1 MGVKLLN
8 KNWSRVHRTG
18 SLLCPPSPHIGNG
31 LLPLSLCLRSC
42 YCGEVF
48 CCSHRTCIVQIVC
61 YITLGCFFPIRSPIS
76 LQSEDLSHG
85 SQLWMCY
92 RKWWGLPA
100 LWQSAERYVILKFL
114 YMSDD
119 KTEWFLNCLS
129 TFCQYQLAHDYQ
141 TIHVGISHWILVFDT
156 WEFGGAGSVYSMISV
171 MVGV

>member
-1 MGVKLLN
+1 MLANIIDTAISYSSVDVWIYSVSSSWVLLLN
-8 KNWSRVHRTG
+8 KTFVFIELG
-18 SLLCPPSPHIGNG
+18 LYYAPSLPTLAMTSCRF
-31 LLPLSLCLRSC
+31 LCLSSC

-92 RKWWGLPA
+92 RKWWGLLT
-100 LWQSAERYVILKFL
+100 LWQGAERYVILKFL

-119 KTEWFLNCLS
+119 TRKSDF
-129 TFCQYQLAHDYQ
+129 
-141 TIHVGISHWILVFDT
+141 
-156 WEFGGAGSVYSMISV
+156 
-171 MVGV
+171 